1 MSKCVEKIL
10 VLCTDIIAITIPFI
24 LVTVGLQLGEQFAP
38 RWFSGFPIQLDVI
51 LAVLL
56 TVYWILFF
64 AIFGLYKSWYN
75 RSRVDEFFQVLKTSF
90 FGMIVL
96 SIVTFNIRG
105 PLLLT
110 VFLLGVYWIF
120 LYLFVCAGRLGIGSF
135 QRHLLILGIGRRQTL
150 IVGGGALGEDLLRKI
165 RVQPALG
172 YEVIGFVDKD
182 PHGEKERLNGLP
194 FLGTYES
201 ISRLVQSSKV
211 SDIIIAVES
220 GSHEEILDIIDNCNG
235 LPVNLKIVPDLYDI
249 ASGHIKTQEITG
261 FPLIDLLPEPLL
273 PLQQHVKRTMDIAL
287 SLAVLLF
294 FWPMWVLI
302 AMLIRLDTKGS
313 IFFTQERVGKDGRI
327 FTMIKFRSMVRDAEE
342 RTGPVWAE
350 ENDLRVTRVGRIIR
364 KYRLDEIPQFLN
376 ILRGEMSLVGP
387 RPERPY
393 FVQQLRKTIPLYT
406 KRLKVRPGVTGWAQ
420 TRHKYDS
427 SLNDVREKL
436 KYDLYYLRNISL
448 MLDLKILLETVAV
461 MIRGKGAH

>member
-1 MSKCVEKIL
+1 
-10 VLCTDIIAITIPFI
+10 
-24 LVTVGLQLGEQFAP
+24 
-38 RWFSGFPIQLDVI
+38 
-51 LAVLL
+51 
-56 TVYWILFF
+56 
-64 AIFGLYKSWYN
+64 
-75 RSRVDEFFQVLKTSF
+75 
-90 FGMIVL
+90 
-96 SIVTFNIRG
+96 
-105 PLLLT
+105 
-110 VFLLGVYWIF
+110 
-120 LYLFVCAGRLGIGSF
+120 
-135 QRHLLILGIGRRQTL
+135 
-150 IVGGGALGEDLLRKI
+150 
-165 RVQPALG
+165 
-172 YEVIGFVDKD
+172 
-182 PHGEKERLNGLP
+182 LP
-194 FLGTYES
+194 FLGTYEN
-201 ISRLVQSSKV
+201 ISRLVASSKV

-287 SLAVLLF
+287 SLAVLLS
-294 FWPMWVLI
+294 FWPVWVLI

-313 IFFTQERVGKDGRI
+313 VFFTQERVGKDGKI

-364 KYRLDEIPQFLN
+364 RYRLDEIPQFLN
-376 ILRGEMSLVGP
+376 ILKGEMSLVGP

-393 FVQQLRKTIPLYT
+393 FVKQLRKTIPLYT